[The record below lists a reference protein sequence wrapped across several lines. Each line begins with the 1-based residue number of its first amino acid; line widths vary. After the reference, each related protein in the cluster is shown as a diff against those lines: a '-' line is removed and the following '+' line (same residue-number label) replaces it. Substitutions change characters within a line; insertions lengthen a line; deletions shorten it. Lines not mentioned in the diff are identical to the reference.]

1 MASKI
6 CATLL
11 PIVLLPLGVLG
22 VPLGEHGVPLGIL
35 AAGRERQGLLQE
47 KVCYYQVLQS
57 DQKLSQLLSGGK
69 DPLIT
74 FSLLVLAAYPIPCI
88 PHIYSVLA
96 ASLVLTGL
104 PLHDG
109 HLLTHRLSCQV
120 CL

>member
-1 MASKI
+1 MTAERPSSIMASKI

-88 PHIYSVLA
+88 P
-96 ASLVLTGL
+96 
-104 PLHDG
+104 P
-109 HLLTHRLSCQV
+109 
-120 CL
+120 